1 MAAGRVEVGRWDER
15 AARAA
20 RAGSGTAQSL
30 EALAW
35 LLDSS
40 IPIPGTRIRIGLDAL
55 LGLIP
60 GLGDIAGTLI
70 SSFIL
75 LQAARLGIPRVT
87 LMRMGFNVLVD
98 SVLGIVPLAGD
109 IFDIA
114 WKANLR
120 NVDLLRAHLDDPGR
134 ARKADW
140 AFATLFILAV
150 VAVAGLLGW
159 GAYALARLLF

>member
-1 MAAGRVEVGRWDER
+1 MQA
-15 AARAA
+15 
-20 RAGSGTAQSL
+20 L

-40 IPIPGTRIRIGLDAL
+40 IPIPGTRMRIGLEAL

-60 GLGDIAGTLI
+60 GLGDIAGTLL

-75 LQAARLGIPRVT
+75 IQSARLGIPRVT

-98 SVLGIVPLAGD
+98 SALGIIPFAGD
-109 IFDIA
+109 IFDFA
-114 WKANLR
+114 WKANQR

-134 ARKADW
+134 AKRGDW
-140 AFATLFILAV
+140 AFAALFILAV
-150 VAVAGLLGW
+150 VAVAGLIGW
-159 GAYALARLLF
+159 GAYALTVLLFNAF